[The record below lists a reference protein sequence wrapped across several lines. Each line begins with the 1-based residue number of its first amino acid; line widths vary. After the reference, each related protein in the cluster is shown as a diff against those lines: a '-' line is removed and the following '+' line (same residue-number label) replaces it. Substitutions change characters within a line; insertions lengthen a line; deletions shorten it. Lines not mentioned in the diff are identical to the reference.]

1 MRSLHPSVFAL
12 LVFPL
17 LLTGCQKLFTTSLA
31 EGLARDSYTISADIS
46 NEDAAALLAD
56 SELSPAAL
64 TSLLSVLNDQAAA
77 GDSGAAALAAEA
89 AVGASGVSGTVT
101 AAITAALNT
110 GTVDTATLVLA
121 LVSGANSEVVAGL
134 SGLSDPSVLAA
145 ADLSPTELVVAA
157 ALLAA
162 SALPPGVTDPTT
174 LSGTNPGDPL
184 YEYQHNPDV
193 VLAAS
198 LITTAGT
205 DLSGS
210 GIDPALAQQLAD
222 LLNTGA

>member
-1 MRSLHPSVFAL
+1 MEVSMRSLRPSVFAL
-12 LVFPL
+12 LAIPL
-17 LLTGCQKLFTTSLA
+17 LLTGCQQLFTTSLA
-31 EGLARDSYTISADIS
+31 KSLARDSYTIPTNIS

-56 SELSPAAL
+56 PELSPAAL
-64 TSLLSVLNDQAAA
+64 ASLLAVLNDQAAS

-101 AAITAALNT
+101 AAITEALKT
-110 GTVDTATLVLA
+110 GTADTSALVSA
-121 LVSGANSEVVAGL
+121 LVSGASSEVVTGL

-162 SALPPGVTDPTT
+162 SALPEGVTDPTT
-174 LSGTNPGDPL
+174 LSGTELSN
-184 YEYQHNPDV
+184 YQSNADV
-193 VLAAS
+193 ALAAS

-205 DLSGS
+205 ELSGS
-210 GIDPALAQQLAD
+210 GIDPALAEQLAA

>member
-1 MRSLHPSVFAL
+1 MRSLRPSVFAL
-12 LVFPL
+12 LAFLPL
-17 LLTGCQKLFTTSLA
+17 LAGCQQLFTTSLA
-31 EGLARDSYTISADIS
+31 KSLARDSYTISANIS
-46 NEDAAALLAD
+46 NADAAALLAD
-56 SELSPAAL
+56 PELSPAAL
-64 TSLLSVLNDQAAA
+64 TSLLGVLNDQAAA

-101 AAITAALNT
+101 SAITAALNS
-110 GTVDTATLVLA
+110 GTVDTASLVSA
-121 LVSGANSEVVAGL
+121 LVSGASSEVVTGL

-145 ADLSPTELVVAA
+145 AALSPTELVVAA

-174 LSGTNPGDPL
+174 LSGAELTA
-184 YEYQHNPDV
+184 YQNDANV

-205 DLSGS
+205 NLSDS
-210 GIDPALAQQLAD
+210 GIDPALMQQLAD
-222 LLNTGA
+222 LLKTGA

>member
-1 MRSLHPSVFAL
+1 MRSLRPSVFAL
-12 LVFPL
+12 LALPL
-17 LLTGCQKLFTTSLA
+17 LLTGCQQLFSTSLA
-31 EGLARDSYTISADIS
+31 SGLARDSYAIPANIS
-46 NEDAAALLAD
+46 NEDAAALLSD
-56 SELSPAAL
+56 PELSPAAL
-64 TSLLSVLNDQAAA
+64 ASLLAVLNDQAAA

-101 AAITAALNT
+101 EAITAALNT
-110 GTVDTATLVLA
+110 GTVDTAS
-121 LVSGANSEVVAGL
+121 LVSALESGASAEVISGL
-134 SGLSDPSVLAA
+134 SRLSDPSVLAA

-162 SALPPGVTDPTT
+162 SALPDGVTDPTT
-174 LSGTNPGDPL
+174 LTGAALTD
-184 YEYQHNPDV
+184 YQNNAEV
-193 VLAAS
+193 KLAAS
-198 LITTAGT
+198 LITTAGS

>member
-1 MRSLHPSVFAL
+1 MRSLRPSVFAL
-12 LVFPL
+12 LAIPL
-17 LLTGCQKLFTTSLA
+17 LLTGCQQLFTTSLA
-31 EGLARDSYTISADIS
+31 SSLARDSYTIPANIS

-56 SELSPAAL
+56 PELTPAAL
-64 TSLLSVLNDQAAA
+64 TSLLGVLNDQAEA

-101 AAITAALNT
+101 SAITEALNT
-110 GTVDTATLVLA
+110 GTVDTASLVSA
-121 LVSGANSEVVAGL
+121 LVSGASSEVV
-134 SGLSDPSVLAA
+134 SGLSRLSDPNVLAA

-162 SALPPGVTDPTT
+162 SALPPGVTNPSD
-174 LSGTNPGDPL
+174 LSGTNPGDSL
-184 YEYQHNPDV
+184 YDYQHNPDV

-205 DLSGS
+205 DLSSS